1 MKKGFT
7 LIELLIVII
16 LVGILVTVA
25 LPQYKR
31 AVERG
36 RAAIGLASLR
46 KGADILNA
54 YYLLH
59 DNQYPDSLGTM
70 MDSELVGV
78 DDSFTHVD
86 DLFTRAY
93 LVDASGGATSASFAI
108 QRDKNSGWNYALTA
122 RLRNGEITSIL
133 CRADTFVSEAR
144 EDEGHCA
151 LLGLSD
157 DDLLNNL

>member
-59 DNQYPDSLGTM
+59 DNQYPNSLGTM

-78 DDSFTHVD
+78 DD
-86 DLFTRAY
+86 LFTRAY
-93 LVDASGGATSASFAI
+93 LLDASGGATSASFAI
-108 QRDKNSGWNYALTA
+108 LRKKNSGWVYALIA

-133 CRADTFVSEAR
+133 CRADTFASEAR
-144 EDEGHCA
+144 EDEGDCE

>member
-59 DNQYPDSLGTM
+59 DNQYPT
-70 MDSELVGV
+70 
-78 DDSFTHVD
+78 
-86 DLFTRAY
+86 
-93 LVDASGGATSASFAI
+93 SGGATSASFAI
-108 QRDKNSGWNYALTA
+108 LRKKNSGWVYALTA

-133 CRADTFVSEAR
+133 CRADTFASEAR
-144 EDEGHCA
+144 EDEGDCE